1 MSRGE
6 FLRVVCASCAVTCVN
21 RAWLVRRKES
31 AKQASV
37 RDEVKALHVETEHR
51 ACRAGTWRVKRGGAR
66 PARGLKKEEEGTRGG
81 EEGCPTWLV
90 FKAGCEG
97 VGHETGIGVRDATRK
112 RRELACARLRVASG
126 ASRDAARSSAAELTR
141 HCHCSATAA
150 DGPSRARGHKECA
163 DTSQIATNL
172 GSERMGG
179 RSAEWRAQSGA
190 RGARGVKNGRSEET
204 VNMQTGGQPLL
215 AGKEQPHVTA
225 NVRVNDTL
233 ALPN

>member
-51 ACRAGTWRVKRGGAR
+51 ACSGGNVARQTRRRQAGPRPQEGRGRNAGWR
-66 PARGLKKEEEGTRGG
+66 RGLPDVVGFQGVVVRALGTRLG
-81 EEGCPTWLV
+81 LV
-90 FKAGCEG
+90 CAMRRAS
-97 VGHETGIGVRDATRK
+97 TGT
-112 RRELACARLRVASG
+112 ACARLRVASG
-126 ASRDAARSSAAELTR
+126 ASRDAARGSDAELTR

-150 DGPSRARGHKECA
+150 DGPQTARRTQGVRGHK
-163 DTSQIATNL
+163 SIATNL
-172 GSERMGG
+172 GSERWEADRPSGVRRAAPRRQRCEERTKRG
-179 RSAEWRAQSGA
+179 NSKYADRRS
-190 RGARGVKNGRSEET
+190 T
-204 VNMQTGGQPLL
+204 VE

-225 NVRVNDTL
+225 NVRTNDTL